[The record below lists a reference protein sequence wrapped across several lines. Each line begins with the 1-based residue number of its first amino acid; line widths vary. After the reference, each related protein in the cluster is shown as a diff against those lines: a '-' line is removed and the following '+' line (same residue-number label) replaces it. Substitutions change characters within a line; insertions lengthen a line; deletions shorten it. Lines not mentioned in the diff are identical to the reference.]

1 MHISV
6 RTFIDVSMGVCAACL
21 RLSLSVRAKDVRPK
35 KCGRSEKITEKY
47 VAQNH
52 GTCATAK
59 ATATLEAT

>member
-1 MHISV
+1 
-6 RTFIDVSMGVCAACL
+6 MGVCAACL
-21 RLSLSVRAKDVRPK
+21 RLSLSVRGKDVRPK
-35 KCGRSEKITEKY
+35 ECGRSEKITEKY